1 MGVSTGLV
9 AFYPVWLV
17 LTLLR
22 GAVSKNEII
31 FKEFL
36 SMVFIM
42 VLLIISI
49 ISR

>member
-22 GAVSKNEII
+22 GAASKKWNY
-31 FKEFL
+31 F
-36 SMVFIM
+36 
-42 VLLIISI
+42 
-49 ISR
+49 